1 MKTYKLNSCLVLIA
15 FLLLNNLSYG
25 QALQTFNKAQS
36 LDLIEELALM
46 LVIVEDF
53 DLAAEAYDYLSK
65 EKPGDL
71 LILNNAAANFTL
83 AALDQF
89 KSDEL
94 KYYMPIELSVRNR
107 VRGTRSSPYN
117 EDEIKQIRIQLK
129 QAEKGFQKVINKN
142 KVWNT
147 AYLNYAM
154 CKILAQRFNKT
165 DDFAS
170 AYQAALKALELSK
183 NPRSKANAY
192 IVLAIIYDLTG
203 DTDKRDEMLLEAKKL
218 LDTNIELFNFS
229 ERAMIENNIKIA
241 QEEESNLINTN
252 RKSPEIIRPGLKE
265 KIEDIRLRK
274 SFDKVLS
281 NSNQINF
288 ENEFSVDIIISLKK
302 LQHSY
307 IIGIEKGEKQYLFH
321 RTLPTYPGAT
331 PRKIRIGSHV
341 NEILG
346 EEPKEENRDTN
357 DDPFDVKYWKPWK
370 EYPIG
375 DGGKFMIYK
384 HAKVIFLINNQDKV
398 AGWTNWAFRW
408 KR

>member
-1 MKTYKLNSCLVLIA
+1 MKTYKFSYCLLLIL
-15 FLLLNNLSYG
+15 FLLLNNLIYG
-25 QALQTFNKAQS
+25 QSIQSFSKTKS

-46 LVIVEDF
+46 LVLVEDF
-53 DLAAEAYDYLSK
+53 ELAAEAYDYLSK

-94 KYYMPIELSVRNR
+94 KYYIPIELSVRNR
-107 VRGTRSSPYN
+107 VRGTRSSPYT
-117 EDEIKQIRIQLK
+117 EDEIKQIRIQLNK
-129 QAEKGFQKVINKN
+129 AEKIFQKVINRN
-142 KVWNT
+142 KEWNT

-165 DDFAS
+165 DDYAS
-170 AYQAALKALELSK
+170 AYQAAIKALELSK
-183 NPRSKANAY
+183 SPRSKANAY
-192 IVLAIIYDLTG
+192 IVLAILYDLTE
-203 DTDKRDEMLLEAKKL
+203 DTNKRDEMLLEAKKL
-218 LDTNIELFNFS
+218 LDNNIELFNFS
-229 ERAMIENNIKIA
+229 ETTMIENNIKIA
-241 QEEESNLINTN
+241 NEDPNLVSTN

-274 SFDKVLS
+274 SFVKALS
-281 NSNQINF
+281 NSTQVNF
-288 ENEFSVDIIISLKK
+288 ENEFSINIIISLKK
-302 LQHSY
+302 LQQSY

-321 RTLPTYPGAT
+321 RTLPNYTGAT
-331 PRKIRIGSHV
+331 ARKIKIGSHE

-346 EEPKEENRDTN
+346 
-357 DDPFDVKYWKPWK
+357 DDPKLQEKNLNSDPYDVKYWKPWK

-375 DGGKFMIYK
+375 NGGKFMVYK
-384 HAKVIFLINNQDKV
+384 HAKVIFQINSRDTV